1 MLHAVKNISTL
12 TPPKERNSTL
22 IKYTIPFS
30 VERSFSEQGQMPNP
44 SFLLLYDRMVNKIHQ
59 FQYPKR
65 QNKRWK
71 EWDLMHILF
80 AWRLRTEVLACCY
93 S

>member
-22 IKYTIPFS
+22 IKYTISFS